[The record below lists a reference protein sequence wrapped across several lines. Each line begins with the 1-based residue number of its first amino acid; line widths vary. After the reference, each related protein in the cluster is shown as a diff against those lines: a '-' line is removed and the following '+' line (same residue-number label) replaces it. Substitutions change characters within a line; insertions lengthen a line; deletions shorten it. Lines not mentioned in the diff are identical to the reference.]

1 MHTRTCT
8 NIHAHIRIHGL
19 SFSKKKYTNV
29 YRAFL
34 LLIFNKLIYCRYS
47 NFKIQAASR
56 CAQPFICLQV
66 PAIWNDQ
73 CFTST
78 RRARSKFNQT
88 SKRLPAPAETRSRI
102 AIRGF
107 GTNFRFYIAFHLTPS
122 LSLSPPSPPFLFFL
136 SPVCSASHSPH
147 SLRVTFSVSS
157 LVEPIVRELRDSTG
171 REDRLSGNWI
181 PFRIRRESF

>member
-34 LLIFNKLIYCRYS
+34 LLIFNKLIYRRYS

-122 LSLSPPSPPFLFFL
+122 LSLSPPPRHPSYSFCRLFARHPTL
-136 SPVCSASHSPH
+136 RILLELHSQFP
-147 SLRVTFSVSS
+147 RSS
-157 LVEPIVRELRDSTG
+157 SR
-171 REDRLSGNWI
+171 
-181 PFRIRRESF
+181 